1 VGEGDRIIN
10 TKSQNRKIKQEQGE
24 EEEEFRIEEL

>member
-1 VGEGDRIIN
+1 VGEGDIIN